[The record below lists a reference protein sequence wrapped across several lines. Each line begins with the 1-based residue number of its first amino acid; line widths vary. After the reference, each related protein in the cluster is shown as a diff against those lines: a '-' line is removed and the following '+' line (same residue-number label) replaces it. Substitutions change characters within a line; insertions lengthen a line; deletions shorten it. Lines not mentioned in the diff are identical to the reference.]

1 MNRMLRNTIAFIVV
15 GLWSVTSLYAQRP
28 FPDVSQGATV
38 SQRVGISEITITY
51 HRPGVKGRVIWG
63 GLVPYNEVWRAGAN
77 EATTI
82 TFTDDAEIEGHKVAA
97 GTYGFFT
104 IPGEKEWTIILN
116 NQPKQ
121 WGAFNYDS
129 TKDALRF
136 TVTPEPIPFQEWLL
150 YTFDDL
156 TMNSTKVMLE
166 WEKLGV
172 GFTVT
177 FDTDGKLA
185 SNEKSAETNAWQ
197 SFNNYARY
205 CLDNKVHLDE
215 AIHYADQA
223 IALNKSYMTLRTK
236 AELLAQGGK
245 YQDAVTVGE
254 EAISMGKDHTGG
266 ELNVGSLEK
275 LVDEWKK
282 K

>member
-1 MNRMLRNTIAFIVV
+1 MNRIFRSLSILVGV
-15 GLWSVTSLYAQRP
+15 GLCIAMHSIAQP
-28 FPDVSQGATV
+28 AFPRISQGSTV
-38 SQRVGISEITITY
+38 SQVVGISEITVSF

-63 GLVPYNEVWRAGAN
+63 GLVPYDKVWRAGAN

-82 TFTDDAEIEGHKVAA
+82 TFSDDAEVEGHKIAA

-104 IPGEKEWTIILN
+104 IPGEKEWTLILN
-116 NQPKQ
+116 NQSKQ
-121 WGAFNYDS
+121 WGAFTYDS
-129 TKDALRF
+129 TKDVLRF
-136 TVTPEPIPFQEWLL
+136 TVTPELIPFQEWLL
-150 YTFDDL
+150 YTFNDL
-156 TMNSTKVMLE
+156 TMNSAKVVLE
-166 WEKLGV
+166 WEKLGI
-172 GFTVT
+172 GFTVK

-185 SNEKSAETNAWQ
+185 SNEKTLASNSWQ

-205 CLDNKVHLDE
+205 CLDNNIHWDD
-215 AIHYADQA
+215 AIQYIDKA

-245 YQDAVTVGE
+245 YKDAVTVGE
-254 EAISMGKDHTGG
+254 ESISMGKGNTGG